1 MKLGQLY
8 TQRII
13 PEDKSFVVFTKRRQ
27 TTALDKEVMHV
38 LAIDRRVVQIALL

>member
-1 MKLGQLY
+1 MKLGDLY

-13 PEDKSFVVFTKRRQ
+13 PEDKSFVEFAKRRQ
-27 TTALDKEVMHV
+27 SNALNKEVMHV